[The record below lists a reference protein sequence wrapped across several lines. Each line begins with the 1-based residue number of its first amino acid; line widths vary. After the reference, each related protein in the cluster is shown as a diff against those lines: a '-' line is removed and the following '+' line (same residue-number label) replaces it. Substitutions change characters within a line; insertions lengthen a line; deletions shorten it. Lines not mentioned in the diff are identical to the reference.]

1 MPPFVQ
7 GGVCSVIPPRQAAA
21 KQEAIRKSDMVQE
34 GIYFF
39 GGRGQNG

>member
-1 MPPFVQ
+1 
-7 GGVCSVIPPRQAAA
+7 
-21 KQEAIRKSDMVQE
+21 MVQE